1 MMEAKPVACGPPGAW
16 ARPVSVLMLLVL
28 ALLAVPA
35 KASAHATLIDTTPG
49 NWQVVDTTP
58 GQVSM
63 RFNESVDSGLADVR
77 VIGPDRGE
85 VAGVSQP
92 RHPQAR
98 QDVLAVTL
106 PGSLPE
112 GTYTVAYRVVSAD
125 SHPAQGAFAFS
136 IGTVTGGLAAGAEAE
151 SAGANGAGSVSYGI
165 ARWLAFAGLA
175 LLIGTA
181 FFAAVCWPGGSARV
195 GVTRLLVAGWV
206 TLVVATVASFVT
218 YAWYTGGSLGSTLT
232 SRMGLA
238 LGARLVL
245 LAAIGIG
252 LRYAFRRSPA
262 VEYPRGRARAG
273 AAVLGTG
280 AVLAATWSLA
290 NHSVAGAQVAL
301 AVPVDT
307 VHLLAMAVWLGGL
320 PVLMAVLL
328 RSGDVLGMRLAIPRF
343 SRAALVSVGVL
354 LVTGTYQAWR
364 QVGSLSALFD
374 TTYGG
379 LLAGKVAVVGV
390 LVGLGVLAR
399 NWVRRHYAIEPV
411 TIIEKRRARRGPDRR
426 EISRFRRLVA
436 VEAGLAA
443 VVLGVTASLVSV
455 EPARA
460 ELAREAQAAKLP
472 ERTGP
477 VNVVLPFDA
486 GGKAGKGQLAATLT
500 PGALGRNE
508 VHLSALDGTGMPR
521 DVAEMKAELV
531 LPDGTV
537 GPIPVQLRFF
547 GRGHYIGPEVVVPM
561 PGQWELVVTV
571 RTSEVDQDLL
581 RIPVGV
587 R

>member
-1 MMEAKPVACGPPGAW
+1 M
-16 ARPVSVLMLLVL
+16 
-28 ALLAVPA
+28 
-35 KASAHATLIDTTPG
+35 
-49 NWQVVDTTP
+49 
-58 GQVSM
+58 
-63 RFNESVDSGLADVR
+63 
-77 VIGPDRGE
+77 
-85 VAGVSQP
+85 
-92 RHPQAR
+92 
-98 QDVLAVTL
+98 
-106 PGSLPE
+106 
-112 GTYTVAYRVVSAD
+112 
-125 SHPAQGAFAFS
+125 
-136 IGTVTGGLAAGAEAE
+136 
-151 SAGANGAGSVSYGI
+151 
-165 ARWLAFAGLA
+165 
-175 LLIGTA
+175 
-181 FFAAVCWPGGSARV
+181 
-195 GVTRLLVAGWV
+195 
-206 TLVVATVASFVT
+206 
-218 YAWYTGGSLGSTLT
+218 
-232 SRMGLA
+232 
-238 LGARLVL
+238 
-245 LAAIGIG
+245 
-252 LRYAFRRSPA
+252 
-262 VEYPRGRARAG
+262 
-273 AAVLGTG
+273 
-280 AVLAATWSLA
+280 
-290 NHSVAGAQVAL
+290 
-301 AVPVDT
+301 
-307 VHLLAMAVWLGGL
+307 
-320 PVLMAVLL
+320 
-328 RSGDVLGMRLAIPRF
+328 
-343 SRAALVSVGVL
+343 GVL

-426 EISRFRRLVA
+426 EISRFRCLVA